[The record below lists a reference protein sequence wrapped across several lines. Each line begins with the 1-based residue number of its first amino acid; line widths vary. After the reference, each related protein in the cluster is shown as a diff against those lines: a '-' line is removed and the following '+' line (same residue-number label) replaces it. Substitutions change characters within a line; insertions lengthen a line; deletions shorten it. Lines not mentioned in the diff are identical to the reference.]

1 MIEHNRH
8 GKRECCSGET
18 KYNDPL
24 MVLPA
29 GDVFQVEVEE
39 DRLLQKLAGVHAGL
53 LLGQVGGEV
62 EGHIVEEVVR
72 DIKHSIA
79 GLQLHESRY

>member
-1 MIEHNRH
+1 
-8 GKRECCSGET
+8 
-18 KYNDPL
+18 

-53 LLGQVGGEV
+53 LLGQVGGQV
-62 EGHIVEEVVR
+62 GGHILEEVVR